1 VVDDVAAGQAA
12 TAGGHAFMVRDRVF
26 GCIIK
31 CPVQENG
38 KPPKHGKTRNGIFSR
53 TRRREGKTVRLM
65 LAENRATTSP

>member
-1 VVDDVAAGQAA
+1 VVDEATAEQAA
-12 TAGGHAFMVRDRVF
+12 TADGHAFMLRDRVF

-38 KPPKHGKTRNGIFSR
+38 KTPKHGKTRNGILSR

-65 LAENRATTSP
+65 LAENRETTSP